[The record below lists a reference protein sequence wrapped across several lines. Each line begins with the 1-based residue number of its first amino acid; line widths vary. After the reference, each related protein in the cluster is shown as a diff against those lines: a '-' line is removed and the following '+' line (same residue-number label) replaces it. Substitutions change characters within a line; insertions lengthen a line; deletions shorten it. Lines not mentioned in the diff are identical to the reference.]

1 MFRSVFGSFRGV
13 LARFQ
18 VYMGPL
24 ICFEGRFVTGDA
36 DVLSLTA
43 VSQMSLDYTL
53 PIRGVDDIH

>member
-1 MFRSVFGSFRGV
+1 
-13 LARFQ
+13 
-18 VYMGPL
+18 MGPL
-24 ICFEGRFVTGDA
+24 ICFGGRFVTGDA